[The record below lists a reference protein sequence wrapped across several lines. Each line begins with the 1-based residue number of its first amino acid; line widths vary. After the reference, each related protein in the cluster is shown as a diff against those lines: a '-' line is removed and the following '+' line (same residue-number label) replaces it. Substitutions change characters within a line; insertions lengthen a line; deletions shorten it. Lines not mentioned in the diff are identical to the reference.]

1 MNSGRDN
8 NEQTHTLKLDEDQPG
23 ARCVFV
29 FWPGGAATYEL
40 PAQGTL
46 QIGRAPTCVIR
57 IDHASV
63 SRQHAAIHVAD
74 GIFVEDLGSSNGTR
88 VSGRR
93 LEANRREPLP
103 PGSLI
108 EVGLATAVV
117 PARQAI
123 PARPTVPPPP

>member
-1 MNSGRDN
+1 MSPFDE
-8 NEQTHTLKLDEDQPG
+8 EQTHKLDEEQAA

-29 FWPGGAATYEL
+29 FWPGGTATYEL

-46 QIGRAPTCVIR
+46 YIGRAPGCAIR

-93 LEANRREPLP
+93 LTPKRKEPLP
-103 PGSLI
+103 QGSLI
-108 EVGLATAVV
+108 EVGLATAV
-117 PARQAI
+117 
-123 PARPTVPPPP
+123 

>member
-1 MNSGRDN
+1 MNSGDDE
-8 NEQTHTLKLDEDQPG
+8 EQTHTLKLEDG
-23 ARCVFV
+23 HAAARCVFV

-46 QIGRAPTCVIR
+46 YIGRAPACAIR
-57 IDHASV
+57 IDHPSV

-93 LEANRREPLP
+93 LAPNRKEPLP
-103 PGSLI
+103 QGSL
-108 EVGLATAVV
+108 
-117 PARQAI
+117 
-123 PARPTVPPPP
+123 